1 MKKHLTLLLTL
12 LALITP
18 MGSALADAPPF
29 DNDNVSAQDLPPPF
43 DHNGYLGV
51 QNLTTKTVWV
61 TIYNDTLDSIRDV
74 GCVSPNDSIAFGGYM
89 GFFNYRIRV
98 EVKDGPNCSGKTLF
112 DKSRYHY
119 MKDGSYRPN
128 IYEDQ
133 NNTFIF

>member
-1 MKKHLTLLLTL
+1 
-12 LALITP
+12 
-18 MGSALADAPPF
+18 
-29 DNDNVSAQDLPPPF
+29 
-43 DHNGYLGV
+43 
-51 QNLTTKTVWV
+51 
-61 TIYNDTLDSIRDV
+61 
-74 GCVSPNDSIAFGGYM
+74 M

-128 IYEDQ
+128 VHEDQ